1 MKSIL
6 VGILATAGLT
16 VVSSALA
23 ADMPLLARQSNCS
36 ACHSIDKKMVGGP
49 SWMDVSMR
57 YKNTTSYTYNGKEYP
72 LLEGLIMKVS
82 KGGSGNWGS
91 MPMPANAPAIKEAD
105 IKALVIFVLGL
116 AK

>member
-16 VVSSALA
+16 VASATLA
-23 ADMPLLARQSNCS
+23 ADMPLLARKSNCS
-36 ACHSIDKKMVGGP
+36 ACHSIDKKMVGP
-49 SWMDVSMR
+49 AWMDISMK
-57 YKNTTSYTYNGKEYP
+57 YKNATSYTFNGKKYP
-72 LLEGLIMKVS
+72 LQEGLIMKVS
-82 KGGSGNWGS
+82 RGGSGNWGT
-91 MPMPANAPAIKEAD
+91 MPMPANAPAIKETD